1 MDEVV
6 VDPHALKHGLS
17 EEEVRHAWCTPIACR
32 QRGGE
37 CDPPTWVAIGVLPD
51 GRMAELVALE
61 DSQGRWH
68 VFHAMVPAH
77 QEVQAGTRHGERVS
91 GIGEIQGGGRFRGHG

>member
-17 EEEVRHAWCTPIACR
+17 EEEVRHAWCAPIACR

-68 VFHAMVPAH
+68 VFHAMVLPTKKFKRELGMA
-77 QEVQAGTRHGERVS
+77 
-91 GIGEIQGGGRFRGHG
+91 RG

>member
-51 GRMAELVALE
+51 ERMAELVALE

>member
-17 EEEVRHAWCTPIACR
+17 EEEVHHAWCTPIACR
-32 QRGGE
+32 QRGEE

-68 VFHAMVPAH
+68 VFHAMVPPTKKFKRELSMA
-77 QEVQAGTRHGERVS
+77 
-91 GIGEIQGGGRFRGHG
+91 RG

>member
-68 VFHAMVPAH
+68 VFHAMVPP
-77 QEVQAGTRHGERVS
+77 TKK
-91 GIGEIQGGGRFRGHG
+91 FRWELGMARG

>member
-91 GIGEIQGGGRFRGHG
+91 GIGEI

>member
-51 GRMAELVALE
+51 ERMAELVALE

-91 GIGEIQGGGRFRGHG
+91 GIGEIQGGGRFHGHG

>member
-1 MDEVV
+1 MYKTLDGCLMDEVV

-51 GRMAELVALE
+51 ERMAELVALE

-91 GIGEIQGGGRFRGHG
+91 GIGEI

>member
-1 MDEVV
+1 MGEVI

-17 EEEVRHAWCTPIACR
+17 EAEVAHAWDTPIACR

-37 CDPPTWVAIGVLPD
+37 LDPPIWIAIGVLPD

-61 DSQGRWH
+61 DDRGRWR
-68 VFHAMVPAH
+68 VFHAMTPPTKKFVR
-77 QEVQAGTRHGERVS
+77 ELGM
-91 GIGEIQGGGRFRGHG
+91 GRR

>member
-37 CDPPTWVAIGVLPD
+37 CDPSTWVAIGVLPD
-51 GRMAELVALE
+51 ERMAELVALE

-91 GIGEIQGGGRFRGHG
+91 GIGEI